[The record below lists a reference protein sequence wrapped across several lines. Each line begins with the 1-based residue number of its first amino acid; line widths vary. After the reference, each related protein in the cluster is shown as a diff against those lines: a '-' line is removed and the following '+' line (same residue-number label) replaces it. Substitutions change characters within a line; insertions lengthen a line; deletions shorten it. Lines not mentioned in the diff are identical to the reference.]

1 MKLPW
6 ERNTMTENNVY
17 SIRTSALFHALNV
30 SRKKQALMAIENTL
44 IASKLGI
51 LFALKTNS
59 YVNFK
64 HENAELNDAQLIAL
78 QELLEQH
85 FSAKM
90 TDELRTLV
98 KTQEQLQEKTDIR
111 HNITPSSQPNGQG
124 LLNKIRGFLK
134 IRPQESPA

>member
-1 MKLPW
+1 
-6 ERNTMTENNVY
+6 MTENNVY
-17 SIRTSALFHALNV
+17 SIRTGALFYALNV
-30 SRKKQALMAIENTL
+30 SRKKQEFMAIENNL

-59 YVNFK
+59 YINFK
-64 HENAELNDAQLIAL
+64 HEDVELNDAQLIAL

-85 FSAKM
+85 FNAKM

-98 KTQEQLQEKTDIR
+98 KTREQLQEKADTP
-111 HNITPSSQPNGQG
+111 HNIPPSSQPDGQG

>member
-1 MKLPW
+1 
-6 ERNTMTENNVY
+6 MTENNVY
-17 SIRTSALFHALNV
+17 SIKTGALFHALNI
-30 SRKKQALMAIENTL
+30 SRKKQGLMAIENTL

-64 HENAELNDAQLIAL
+64 HENIELNDAQLIAL

-90 TDELRTLV
+90 TDELRSLV
-98 KTQEQLQEKTDIR
+98 KTQEQTDIR
-111 HNITPSSQPNGQG
+111 HNITPSSQPDGQG

-134 IRPQESPA
+134 IRPQENPA